1 MGASRAASVGDVVV
15 VTRNGVVVVGA
26 GPAVVVGAS
35 AVVVVVGSTVVVVGA
50 AVVVV
55 GAAVVVGAIEMTG
68 AGGGSVVGGAAVG
81 SGGAGAGGGP
91 LGAGVA
97 GGAGAAAVVGAGVAS
112 AVGETPDGGS
122 SDTPVVDEDDD
133 PALEGATDGGS
144 VGNGGVVVSAGR
156 GGTAEGTSGSSGTS
170 AADATSAASTAKVS
184 PKATSMR
191 RQGSRCS
198 ARWRGLRDGMNSSSD
213 PDLTDCPIQWEIAIG
228 QNEARRASTR
238 EAAVG
243 GDGNDRLV
251 AVRGARLVDVEAGT
265 VLEGNGLLVRGERIE
280 GLLDPGQ
287 PPPEGAD
294 VLDLAGHTLLPGL
307 IDCHTHLVGELQG
320 SGIPAIDRSAAQE
333 ALRGVANARAT
344 VLAGFTSVRDVGT
357 FRAFVDV
364 ALRDAIRDGT
374 VVGPRM
380 AVAGA
385 YVTVPGGGGSVTGLA
400 PDIEL
405 PLDLRFGEAASPE
418 EVRRRVRAILYG
430 GADFIKVIAT
440 GAVLAPGTRPGA
452 PELSEAEL
460 AAAVEEAAAQGTHVA
475 AHAHGTQGIVNAARA
490 GARSV
495 EHGSLLDDE
504 AADLLAE
511 RGTYLVAD
519 IYNGDYIAAEGAR
532 QGWPA
537 ETLAKNEAT
546 TQAQRDGFARA
557 VKAGVKIAYGTDS
570 GVYPHGWNARQLPYM
585 VRHGMTP
592 MAAIRSATVV
602 AAELLGWQ
610 DRVGALTAGRLA
622 DVIAV
627 PGDPLD
633 DLELLADVPFVMQG
647 GRILKGAPHPS

>member
-1 MGASRAASVGDVVV
+1 VLAASAVVV
-15 VTRNGVVVVGA
+15 VSATVVVG
-26 GPAVVVGAS
+26 S
-35 AVVVVVGSTVVVVGA
+35 TVVVVVGSTVVVVGA

-55 GAAVVVGAIEMTG
+55 ATELTG
-68 AGGGSVVGGAAVG
+68 AGGGSVGPGAVR
-81 SGGAGAGGGP
+81 P
-91 LGAGVA
+91 E
-97 GGAGAAAVVGAGVAS
+97 AA
-112 AVGETPDGGS
+112 
-122 SDTPVVDEDDD
+122 
-133 PALEGATDGGS
+133 
-144 VGNGGVVVSAGR
+144 GGVVVGEVGSAAGVSGGR
-156 GGTAEGTSGSSGTS
+156 AAARIGATPGGSDVLVGGVPVLALDGATEGARPVSSGALPGAGTGSAAVGASGSVGTN
-170 AADATSAASTAKVS
+170 AAEATIAARTAKVS

-191 RQGSRCS
+191 RQSSRCS
-198 ARWRGLRDGMNSSSD
+198 ARWRGVRVGMAAAGSGGLASV
-213 PDLTDCPIQWEIAIG
+213 PDLTDCPIQWEIG
-228 QNEARRASTR
+228 MGHHGRRAAR
-238 EAAVG
+238 G
-243 GDGNDRLV
+243 GGMARDGALV
-251 AVRGARLVDVEAGT
+251 ALRADRLVDVEAGA
-265 VLEGNGLLVRGERIE
+265 VLEGRGLLVRGERIE

-287 PPPEGAD
+287 SPPDRAA
-294 VLDLAGHTLLPGL
+294 VLDLPGHTLLPGL

-333 ALRGVANARAT
+333 ALSGVGNARAT
-344 VLAGFTSVRDVGT
+344 VLAGFTCVRDVGT

-374 VVGPRM
+374 VIGPRM

-385 YVTVPGGGGSVTGLA
+385 YVTVPGGGGAVTGVA
-400 PDIEL
+400 PDVEL
-405 PLDLRFGEAASPE
+405 PRDLRFGEASSPA
-418 EVRRRVRAILYG
+418 EVRQRVRAILYG

-440 GAVLAPGTRPGA
+440 GAVLALGTRPGA
-452 PELSEAEL
+452 PELSPDEL
-460 AAAVEEAAAQGTHVA
+460 AAAVEEAAAHGTHVA
-475 AHAHGTQGIVNAARA
+475 AHAHGRQGIVNAALA
-490 GARSV
+490 GAHSI

-519 IYNGDYIAAEGAR
+519 IYNGDYIASEGAR

-546 TQAQRDGFARA
+546 TQAQRDGFATA
-557 VKAGVKIAYGTDS
+557 VTAGVRIAYGTDS

-610 DRVGALTAGRLA
+610 DRVGALVPGRLA

-647 GRILKGAPHPS
+647 GRVLKWEGGHAPLSAGGPYFPA